1 MKIDGIK
8 NKPISSKTVK
18 KKAGSMPNISFVNML
33 ESQLSP
39 PSEASSA
46 NAAETISESS
56 SASSSTRL
64 AGLTLSDKT
73 IDVLAQFS
81 EALENL
87 SLSSESLKPIIEEL
101 EEETTALLDIKE
113 QLQDDDP
120 LAELLD
126 RIAAVAY
133 LETEKYRRG
142 DYDSR

>member
-8 NKPISSKTVK
+8 NKPISGKPAK
-18 KKAGSMPNISFVNML
+18 KKAGSAQDISFGSLL
-33 ESQLSP
+33 EGQLQP
-39 PSEASSA
+39 IH
-46 NAAETISESS
+46 ETPQATATESISESS
-56 SASSSTRL
+56 SVSSSTRL
-64 AGLTLSDKT
+64 AGLTLSEKT
-73 IDVLAQFS
+73 IDILAAFS

-87 SLSSESLKPIIEEL
+87 SLSSENLQPIIEEL
-101 EEETTALLDIKE
+101 EGETTALLDIKE
-113 QLQDDDP
+113 QLDADDP